1 MASTNI
7 IINSQRCGLR
17 SAPSL
22 PLPLPLT
29 HLQAKVAKMHAPLTE
44 EEQRALEER
53 IAKDRWDRMSEMQRV
68 TELEKQAQ
76 EVGVGVGW

>member
-1 MASTNI
+1 
-7 IINSQRCGLR
+7 
-17 SAPSL
+17 
-22 PLPLPLT
+22 
-29 HLQAKVAKMHAPLTE
+29 MHAPLTE